1 MASSGEKPSGPS
13 GQQNPLQSL
22 TAVAPFLTNKD
33 QPLGWCVATFLEFII
48 DSKRLLQRCTKP
60 DAREF
65 KKITFACGIGF
76 AIMGFIGYIVKLV
89 FIPINNIIVGM

>member
-1 MASSGEKPSGPS
+1 MADQTL
-13 GQQNPLQSL
+13 QQI

-33 QPLGWCVATFLEFII
+33 NPLGWVIAGLIEFIL
-48 DSKRLLQRCTKP
+48 DSRRLLQRCTKP
-60 DAREF
+60 DSREF
-65 KKITFACGIGF
+65 KKIAFACGIGF